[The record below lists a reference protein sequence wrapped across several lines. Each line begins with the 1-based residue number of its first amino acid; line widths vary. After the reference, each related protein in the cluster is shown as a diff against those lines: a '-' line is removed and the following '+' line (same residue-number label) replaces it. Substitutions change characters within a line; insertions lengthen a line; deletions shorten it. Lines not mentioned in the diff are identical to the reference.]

1 MFITSF
7 DKRMFEYARQEAMK
21 STFNRF
27 HVGAVIV
34 YKHKIIGSGHNSD
47 KTHPMQEKYNELYR
61 TFNNTNGCPI
71 KHSLHAEV
79 SALTSVP
86 YLIGKEVDF
95 SKAKIYVYRIS
106 IGNPKGYACAK
117 PCPACMG
124 AIRAIGIRRCYFTGD
139 EGYSYLE
146 LD

>member
-1 MFITSF
+1 MSISNF
-7 DKRMFEYARQEAMK
+7 DRRMFHYAKEEALK

-61 TFNNTNGCPI
+61 TFNNAKGCAI
-71 KHSLHAEV
+71 KHSLHAEI
-79 SALTSVP
+79 SALTSIS
-86 YLIGKEVDF
+86 YLVGKEVDF
-95 SKAKIYVYRIS
+95 SKAKIYIYRIS
-106 IGNPKGYACAK
+106 IGKPKGYGCAK
-117 PCPACMG
+117 PCPACLN
-124 AIRAIGIRRCYFTGD
+124 AIRDIGIKHCYFTDD
-139 EGYSYLE
+139 EGYSYIE